1 MIDPLLRLK
10 DKILDNAVMF
20 NLVRMFTDSRSHNLN
35 MIKKALNLRK
45 NDKMLDVGCGLGNFS
60 KVTDGK
66 YIGIDMN
73 PSFIKFA
80 KKHYSTKSKKF
91 MVADAT
97 KLEFKNKSFDKS
109 MFISML
115 HHFPNN
121 DADKALKE
129 IQRVTKD
136 YLVVLDLLPSDRMLV
151 KFMYAMDR
159 GSNIRPIEAQKKLIK
174 KYFRIVKYKRFD
186 ASMSVHSLMVC
197 RPLK

>member
-1 MIDPLLRLK
+1 MIDDFLRLK
-10 DKILDNAVMF
+10 DRILDNAVMF
-20 NLVRMFTDSRSHNLN
+20 NLVRIFTDSRDHNLN
-35 MIKKALNLRK
+35 IIKESLSIKK
-45 NDKMLDVGCGLGNFS
+45 NDKILDVGCGIGNFS
-60 KVTDGK
+60 KATNGK
-66 YIGIDMN
+66 YVGIDLN

-80 KKHYSTKSKKF
+80 KKHYSAKNKEF

-97 KLEFKNKSFDKS
+97 KLKFKDKSFDKS

-115 HHFPNN
+115 HHFP
-121 DADKALKE
+121 DSDSDKVLRE
-129 IQRVTKD
+129 IQRVTKN
-136 YLVVLDLLPSDRMLV
+136 YLVMLDLLPSDRMLV

-197 RPLK
+197 KPLK